1 LGSASHPRTED
12 GEKSRL
18 GRRYRCESCDYEAR
32 VPALLK
38 MHVRTHTGERPFQ
51 CHPCSYSFAQ
61 KTTLTKHL
69 RTHTG

>member
-1 LGSASHPRTED
+1 LGSASHQRTED

-18 GRRYRCESCDYEAR
+18 RRRYRCEPCDYEAR